1 MQAYEYGINKYAF
14 LGAALKPLLNVGAST
29 FSGISRAGKNLK
41 NVWSSTTPTAM
52 AMKGTTGVAA
62 GGMLGNSLYKSKNQP
77 KGLPP
82 DKFYNSKQ
90 PRTTQ
95 PLNTPTRLNYINS
108 MRRAAAGSVKPIH
121 GMHPSRLSNF
131 QNF

>member
-29 FSGISRAGKNLK
+29 FTGISRAGKNLK

-52 AMKGTTGVAA
+52 AMKGATGVAA

-82 DKFYNSKQ
+82 NKFYNSRQ
-90 PRTTQ
+90 SLTT
-95 PLNTPTRLNYINS
+95 PARLNYINS